1 MGFFEDFIGGV
12 SGGLQLGQT
21 FNKSSGLDRGAF
33 SGYGRGTETKFNKFV
48 ADRQASVSGAFNEY
62 KKDADFWSES
72 AKTLA
77 GLAGEGASAKDSLTG
92 LEFAAQVMKG
102 KSQTAVTDYINKF

>member
-21 FNKSSGLDRGAF
+21 FNKSFGQDRGAF
-33 SGYGRGTETKFNKFV
+33 SGYDRGTKNKFDRFV

-62 KKDADFWSES
+62 KKDADLNLL
-72 AKTLA
+72 KL
-77 GLAGEGASAKDSLTG
+77 
-92 LEFAAQVMKG
+92 
-102 KSQTAVTDYINKF
+102 